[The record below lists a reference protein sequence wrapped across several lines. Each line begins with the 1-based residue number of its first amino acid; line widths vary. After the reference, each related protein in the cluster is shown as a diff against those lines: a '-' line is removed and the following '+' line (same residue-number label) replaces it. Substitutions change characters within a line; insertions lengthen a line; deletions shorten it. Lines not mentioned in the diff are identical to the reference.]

1 MPRVPEWANWPFDY
15 GMIWWPSGL
24 DGKPGHVRIGHLE
37 STPQAPHGVW
47 WEVPIRT
54 WDSIAQKHM
63 SDRVSKPGQPIRM
76 PDGKMLEIPFP
87 ALDDEAD
94 SLLARS
100 MNPSMDRSNVLL
112 RARDGTPING
122 QDGVPRDWWESL
134 AAQHVQ
140 RRKTEAPVV
149 LNLGQVVLT
158 ISYECFDWIVKDFVR
173 NMRDRFISAGKW
185 PELLIHEGI
194 MDPSKPGPL
203 PVDGRANAFGQGTS
217 VLNPAQAQGGQPAGQ
232 QQIMPPAVEQE
243 GLV

>member
-1 MPRVPEWANWPFDY
+1 MPKPPEWANWPFDY
-15 GMIWWPSGL
+15 GMIWWPSGYE
-24 DGKPGHVRIGHLE
+24 GKPGHMRIGHLE
-37 STPQAPHGVW
+37 SGSW

-54 WDSIAQKHM
+54 WDAIAQKHM
-63 SDRVSKPGQPIRM
+63 SDRGAKPGQPIRM
-76 PDGKMLEIPFP
+76 PDGRMLEIPFP

-94 SLLARS
+94 ALVSRA
-100 MNPSMDRSNVLL
+100 MNPSMDRANVRL

-122 QDGVPRDWWESL
+122 NDGVPRDWWEAL

-149 LNLGQVVLT
+149 LHLGQVVLT

-185 PELLIHEGI
+185 PELLIHEGVS
-194 MDPSKPGPL
+194 DPAKPGPL
-203 PVDGRANAFGQGTS
+203 PVDGRANAFGQGTT
-217 VLNPAQAQGGQPAGQ
+217 VFNPAQQQPQGPAGP
-232 QQIMPPAVEQE
+232 ILPPAVEQE